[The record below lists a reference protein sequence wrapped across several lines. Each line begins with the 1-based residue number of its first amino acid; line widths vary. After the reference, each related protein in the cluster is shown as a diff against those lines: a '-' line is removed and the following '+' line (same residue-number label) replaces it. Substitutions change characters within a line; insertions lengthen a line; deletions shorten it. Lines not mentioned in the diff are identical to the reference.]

1 MRQIKFRVW
10 HPVKWDDETD
20 EPIAFEMCYDWAFEE
35 YKPINDLLNSLDEPY
50 VLMQYTGLKL
60 DGQEIWEGDIIE
72 FNFGDLTEFDVGNQ
86 KEYGVVRFSE
96 DGFWTSSL
104 PGFEEELLSDELK
117 SDAYECKIVGN
128 IHENP
133 ELLKQ

>member
-1 MRQIKFRVW
+1 MREIKFRAWDSDFGSMVYEFTKDGYSLNMVAGELEVW
-10 HPVKWDDETD
+10 STD
-20 EPIAFEMCYDWAFEE
+20 GNGDNF
-35 YKPINDLLNSLDEPY
+35 LLP
-50 VLMQYTGLKL
+50 LMQYTGLKL
-60 DGQEIWEGDIIE
+60 NGQEIWEGDIIE
-72 FNFGDLTEFDVGNQ
+72 FNLGYLTEFDVGNL

-117 SDAYECKIVGN
+117 SDAYERKIVGN